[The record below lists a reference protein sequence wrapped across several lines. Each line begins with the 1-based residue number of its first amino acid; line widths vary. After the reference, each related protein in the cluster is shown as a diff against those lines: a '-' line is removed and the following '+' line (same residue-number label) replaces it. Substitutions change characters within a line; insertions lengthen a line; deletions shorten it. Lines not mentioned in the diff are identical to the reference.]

1 MKKITRMLA
10 ALAAVATMTVSA
22 VPVCAE
28 AVRYNEAED
37 ENTYIT
43 LSDDKKAEI
52 KMINDIKNC
61 ITECITENNLKA
73 QFGRILLDRYG
84 KQKFIVNYY
93 YTNTEVKPLIERYLT
108 ERGLDL
114 DKVEFNC
121 AGTEH
126 TDSSEMITDVY
137 EKAALFDEFFNDNDL
152 PVSYCVDYDYNSVWA
167 NDEWDITDIKPVSIS
182 ISIESMD
189 DQIQTDTRK
198 AITMFADEHNIDM
211 HGVHIAQYLGNSNI
225 SDSDLGDVNGDGTL
239 NIRDCAE
246 IAKFAAQGK
255 TDSLPDTA
263 DYNKDGKK
271 NVRDGAAIAKELAKV
286 K

>member
-1 MKKITRMLA
+1 MKKVTRMLA

-22 VPVCAE
+22 VTVNAE
-28 AVRYNEAED
+28 VVRYNETED

-52 KMINDIKNC
+52 KMISDIKNC

-152 PVSYCVDYDYNSVWA
+152 SVSYCVNYDYNSVWA
-167 NDEWDITDIKPVSIS
+167 NAEWDITDIKPVSIS

-211 HGVHIAQYLGNSNI
+211 QDVHISQYIGNSNA
-225 SDSDLGDVNGDGTL
+225 SGNDLGDANGDGTL

-255 TDSLPDTA
+255 ADSLPDTA

-271 NVRDGAAIAKELAKV
+271 NVRDSAAIAKGLAKV